1 MLGEITMIWR
11 NFIYLSISLLSAAYS
26 LNESC
31 CYVVIVIAIVGI
43 VIVVNY
49 VAIVVHVAVDS
60 CLM

>member
-1 MLGEITMIWR
+1 
-11 NFIYLSISLLSAAYS
+11 LLSAAYS
-26 LNESC
+26 LNASC